1 MNPRTAQLILRLLD
15 MIALGASLA
24 PEIMARY
31 RDTSAKVRTMVEE
44 GRDPSPEEWAE
55 LDAETEDLFRQI
67 QDA

>member
-44 GRDPSPEEWAE
+44 GRDPTPDEWAD
-55 LDAETEDLFRQI
+55 LDAETDDLFRQI

>member
-44 GRDPSPEEWAE
+44 GRDPTQDEWGE
-55 LDAETEDLFRQI
+55 LDAETEDLFRKI

>member
-55 LDAETEDLFRQI
+55 LDAETEDLFRKI
-67 QDA
+67 QNA